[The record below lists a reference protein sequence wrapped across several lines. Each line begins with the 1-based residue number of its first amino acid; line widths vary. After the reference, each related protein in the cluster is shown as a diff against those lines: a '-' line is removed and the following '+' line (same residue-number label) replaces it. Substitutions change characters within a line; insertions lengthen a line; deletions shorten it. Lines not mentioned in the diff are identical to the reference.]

1 MLRSTAALDGQGSR
15 RWQGVIGCQPR
26 SAGGGR
32 RQTTRPH
39 HDRGKNERDRQF
51 SVGRALMDHT
61 SGRPVRG
68 WGLARSRPAR
78 LICATFLCCTVFS
91 FTSAAAQRL
100 DGSEETLVPSIA
112 PDDRPEPPGRVE
124 VQPVAQDGEIRQ
136 RIANILKT
144 TGWFREPKVTVQ
156 EGIVFLKGTTGN
168 DESKQWAGDLA
179 KNTEGV
185 VAVVNQIVVSPT
197 TVWDFAP
204 TFHVLNDLT
213 RLFVRSLPLIVV
225 AGVVIFISWLIA
237 RLTMFALRRG
247 LLAQTRSQLLREVTA
262 RVTVHGKKLILE
274 DLRGLG

>member
-1 MLRSTAALDGQGSR
+1 
-15 RWQGVIGCQPR
+15 
-26 SAGGGR
+26 
-32 RQTTRPH
+32 
-39 HDRGKNERDRQF
+39 
-51 SVGRALMDHT
+51 MDHT

-100 DGSEETLVPSIA
+100 DGSGETLVPSIA

-124 VQPVAQDGEIRQ
+124 VQPVAQDDEIRQ

-179 KNTEGV
+179 K
-185 VAVVNQIVVSPT
+185 
-197 TVWDFAP
+197 
-204 TFHVLNDLT
+204 
-213 RLFVRSLPLIVV
+213 
-225 AGVVIFISWLIA
+225 
-237 RLTMFALRRG
+237 
-247 LLAQTRSQLLREVTA
+247 
-262 RVTVHGKKLILE
+262 VTVHGKKLILE
-274 DLRGLG
+274 DLRGLGQAIAIYGERLYKSLCWMPRA